1 MIGAAASFSTRCN
14 DVQLGGGRRVR
25 QPSGE
30 GALLKKFYEKF
41 YGGRHFES
49 GKSEE
54 MTINTSFVQSA
65 LHRLLSKL
73 LNMHSGR

>member
-1 MIGAAASFSTRCN
+1 MIGAAASFSTRGN

-30 GALLKKFYEKF
+30 GALLKKFY
-41 YGGRHFES
+41 GGRHFES

-54 MTINTSFVQSA
+54 MTINTSFVQLRSSVF
-65 LHRLLSKL
+65 LV
-73 LNMHSGR
+73 NC